1 MPSLVPFRAKSSIT
15 NQIPVDRQ
23 GFAGIGATAGVT
35 QNSSPFH
42 EPGLPSVRNAFKLPA
57 HARAMGAKLHIQPKN
72 AAPFEVRIGNA
83 ATIGRTR
90 ENTVALD
97 FSPLVSRQHALIRCH
112 GDSQYQIIDLGS
124 RNGTY
129 VNDQR
134 VVMPVILAP
143 GDRIRIAD
151 NTLTVALVEESDDEL
166 VQTADATNPGGLSG
180 FSRPVALMV
189 CDIRGFST
197 MSERL
202 PGPDLAQLLGKWFR
216 EAGNLVQR
224 GQGTIDKFIGDA
236 LLAYWVGTVDCDA
249 VLAIARQL
257 GQLADQR
264 EWPGGEPFRITIAL
278 HWGPATFSDF
288 GISAGRDAT
297 FIGDTVNTVFRLEG
311 LSKELDRTVVLSGAF
326 AGQLAAPPSLED
338 FGERTLKGK
347 SQTVRVFA
355 LAE

>member
-1 MPSLVPFRAKSSIT
+1 
-15 NQIPVDRQ
+15 
-23 GFAGIGATAGVT
+23 
-35 QNSSPFH
+35 
-42 EPGLPSVRNAFKLPA
+42 
-57 HARAMGAKLHIQPKN
+57 MGAKLHIQPKN
-72 AAPFEVRIGNA
+72 AAPFEVRIGNT

-129 VNDQR
+129 VNDHR